1 MPDKERKMEATKAIA
16 TTDVSEN
23 GRTEKLREVVHEKI
37 ESAKVMA
44 GKVNEK
50 AHEALEKV
58 ADTSLKEVNESVNT
72 YVRDNP
78 GKSILMAA
86 GVGVVI
92 GALLFGRRG

>member
-1 MPDKERKMEATKAIA
+1 MEATKSITHPDA
-16 TTDVSEN
+16 TEN
-23 GRTEKLREVVHEKI
+23 GTVDKLREVVHEKI

-44 GKVNEK
+44 SKVNEK
-50 AHEALEKV
+50 AHEAMDKV
-58 ADTSLKEVNESVNT
+58 ADTSLNEVHDSVNT
-72 YVRDNP
+72 YVRAHP